1 MRIPNESPSLSL
13 PQKVAFIAHSPTSQD
28 ADHKRPLVGSLG
40 DLIFTAARQ
49 AGLVR
54 SASFVG
60 FFNNNW
66 NETSEW
72 AASAAREE
80 LTEQLNTFSPNI
92 CVLLGDAAA
101 RSAGFV
107 IPKKDGD
114 DVGIDRV
121 QGTMF
126 VCDQPGNPL
135 FGRKCLITYSP
146 SDVMIRYERFP
157 LLRFNLKRACE
168 ESTTPTLS
176 LPKRRLLTHLTPTQY
191 IDWLRAIK
199 PGQWT
204 SIDIEGWIHTGIT
217 CIAFSVDPL
226 EAICI
231 PVQELSPEDFAPILL
246 EIARVCADPLIP
258 LVGQNFTY
266 DMLVLAE
273 QWGVRC
279 RNLIHD
285 TLLAGWEIEPELPKN
300 LGTQASIYTKEPFY
314 KHENSSKNREVY
326 YEYNA
331 KDAAVTLEIAR
342 AQAAVLATM
351 PQASRDHLAMNMAL
365 QYPVMYMG
373 KRGVLMD
380 REALTTEIPM
390 LAAEQDNYQAMI
402 DTLAG
407 LPLNCNSPKQLCDV
421 LYNRLGFPRQYQ
433 MEGRRKT
440 NKLTADKGALLK
452 LYTSSDSQLIYCIL
466 KWKQLDG
473 FRKQLVAEIP
483 PGNRIHAST
492 SVVGT
497 ITGRMSCSKWLD
509 KTGINMQTAMKDI
522 REYYIPDPGYFIG
535 QVDLAGA
542 DGWTIA
548 AECAALGD
556 PTMLLDYQAGL
567 KPAKIIAAIYTLGNS
582 ISSASQDQ
590 MRAYCAQAETHH
602 RAASSWDFLYF
613 ACKKAQHSTNY
624 QTSPTT
630 MAQGVLEDSW
640 KYLPEPVTITTAEAA
655 TLQHYYKLRYPGLAL
670 WQASV
675 IAKIKSSGTLTA
687 ASGHTRNFLGRLHDS
702 ATHRSAL
709 SQNPQHNTSY
719 VINQGILKLWRN
731 PLNYSPTPPHSLIVQ
746 PLIQVHDALVFQFPQ
761 SNLDHSLSLI
771 RSSFSTPITI
781 AGTTLTIPY
790 EGAYGTSWKALEVG
804 TI

>member
-1 MRIPNESPSLSL
+1 MKVPNEPPQISL
-13 PQKVAFIAHSPTSQD
+13 PQRVAFIAHSPTTQD
-28 ADHKRPLVGSLG
+28 ADNKRPLVGSLG
-40 DLIFTAARQ
+40 DIVFGAARQ
-49 AGLVR
+49 VGLVR

-72 AASAAREE
+72 SASNSREE
-80 LTEQLNTFSPNI
+80 LKEQLATFSPNI
-92 CVLLGDAAA
+92 CVLLGDKATRA
-101 RSAGFV
+101 AGFV
-107 IPKKDGD
+107 VPKKDGD

-121 QGTMF
+121 RGTMF

-135 FGRKCLITYSP
+135 FGYKCIITYDP
-146 SDVMIRYERFP
+146 SDVIVRYERYP
-157 LLRFNLKRACE
+157 LLRFDLSRAFTQS
-168 ESTTPTLS
+168 ESPTLS
-176 LPKRRLLTHLTPTQY
+176 LPARRLLTHLTPTQY
-191 IDWLRAIK
+191 IDWLKAIK

-231 PVQELSPEDFAPILL
+231 PVEEYSPEEFAPILK
-246 EIARVCADPLIP
+246 EILRVCADPDIP

-266 DMLVLAE
+266 DMLVMAE
-273 QWGVRC
+273 QWGARC
-279 RNLIHD
+279 RNVVHD
-285 TLLAGWEIEPELPKN
+285 TLLAIAELEPELPRN
-300 LGTQASIYTKEPFY
+300 LGTQASIFTLEPFY
-314 KHENSSKNREVY
+314 KHETSSKNRQVY

-331 KDAAVTLEIAR
+331 KDAAVTLEIAFAQR
-342 AQAAVLATM
+342 DQLAKLSPAAQAHYQMSLA
-351 PQASRDHLAMNMAL
+351 LC
-365 QYPVMYMG
+365 YPVMYMG
-373 KRGVLMD
+373 KRGVRMD
-380 REALTTEIPM
+380 REAIALEVPM
-390 LAAEQDNYQAMI
+390 LAAKQAEYQAMI

-407 LPLNCNSPKQLCDV
+407 VHLNCNSPKQLCDV
-421 LYNRLGFPRQYQ
+421 LYNRLSFPRQYQ

-440 NKLTADKGALLK
+440 SKLTTDKGALLK

-483 PGNRIHAST
+483 EGNRIHAST
-492 SVVGT
+492 SVAGT
-497 ITGRMSCSKWLD
+497 ITFRMSCSKWLD

-522 REYYIPDPGYFIG
+522 REYYIPDEGYFIG
-535 QVDLAGA
+535 QLDLAGA

-567 KPAKIIAAIYTLGNS
+567 KPAKIIAALYTLGTS
-582 ISSASQDQ
+582 IASASQTA
-590 MRAYCAQAETHH
+590 MAEFCRQTEAHH
-602 RAASSWDFLYF
+602 KATGSWEFLYF

-624 QTSPTT
+624 ETSPTT

-655 TLQHYYKLRYPGLAL
+655 NLQRFYKLRYPGLET
-670 WQASV
+670 WQNSV
-675 IAKIKSSGTLTA
+675 ITKIKTTGSLTA

-702 ATHRSAL
+702 GTHRSGL

-719 VINQGILKLWRN
+719 AINLGILRLWRHPDN
-731 PLNYSPTPPHSLIVQ
+731 RHPTFPKRLLVE
-746 PLIQVHDALVFQFPQ
+746 PLIQVHDALVFQFP
-761 SNLDHSLSLI
+761 SHYTNLATPLI
-771 RSSFSTPITI
+771 RTCFDNPITI
-781 AGTTLTIPY
+781 AGITLTIPY